1 MATEEEIIEILK
13 KSFKPEEAAGMTKK
27 FVAEYAVEGGGTW
40 HVIVENQ
47 KCQFVKGPAE
57 KKICK
62 MTFDT
67 VDSWYQLATK
77 QLDGIAAFTMGK
89 VKIEGPRA
97 ALEKLGKMMGTL

>member
-1 MATEEEIIEILK
+1 MVTVEEIVEILK
-13 KSFKPEEAAGMTKK
+13 KNFKPEEAADLRKI
-27 FVAEYAVEGGGTW
+27 FVAEYAVEGGETW

-47 KCQFVKGPAE
+47 KCKFVKGPAE

-67 VDSWYQLATK
+67 IDSWYDLATGK
-77 QLDGIAAFTMGK
+77 LDGIAAFTMGK

-97 ALEKLGKMMGTL
+97 ALEKLGRMMGTM